1 MSDDTGTS
9 GADDQ
14 SAGGDDQSKV
24 KPGGQ
29 DQVSYETYK
38 KTIAEVKKLK
48 DTLRAQSDALAQAEQ
63 AKLMAEGNKD
73 ELINKLKTDLQK
85 LEKTHKETFNSFVYS
100 SLDAQVREEA
110 AKLGCID
117 PDALVKLADLSQVE
131 VDAKTFKADK
141 TQLSE
146 ILESLKKEKTY
157 LFNRSGPKINT
168 QGPGGK
174 IVEKEAKPLKDMTKD
189 ELWAELRKAKE

>member
-14 SAGGDDQSKV
+14 PAGGDDQSKV
-24 KPGGQ
+24 KPSGQ

-38 KTIAEVKKLK
+38 KTVAEVKKLK
-48 DTLRAQSDALAQAEQ
+48 DTLKAQADALAQAEQ

-73 ELINKLKTDLQK
+73 ELINKLKSDLQK

-110 AKLGCID
+110 QKLGCID

-131 VDAKTFKADK
+131 VDAKTFKADR
-141 TQLSE
+141 TQLTE
-146 ILESLKKEKTY
+146 ILESLKREKTY
-157 LFNRSGPKINT
+157 LFNKSGPKINT
-168 QGPGGK
+168 QGPGK
-174 IVEKEAKPLKDMTKD
+174 FVEKEAKPLKDMTKE
-189 ELWAELRKAKE
+189 ELWAELRKAKD

>member
-1 MSDDTGTS
+1 MSDDTSTS

-24 KPGGQ
+24 KPSGQ

-38 KTIAEVKKLK
+38 KTVAEVKKLK
-48 DTLRAQSDALAQAEQ
+48 DTLKAQADALAQAEQ

-73 ELINKLKTDLQK
+73 ELINKLKSDLQK

-110 AKLGCID
+110 QKLGCID

-131 VDAKTFKADK
+131 VDAKTFKADR
-141 TQLSE
+141 TQLTE

-157 LFNRSGPKINT
+157 LFNKSGPKINT
-168 QGPGGK
+168 QGPGK
-174 IVEKEAKPLKDMTKD
+174 FVEKEAKPLKDMTKE
-189 ELWAELRKAKE
+189 ELWAELRKAKD